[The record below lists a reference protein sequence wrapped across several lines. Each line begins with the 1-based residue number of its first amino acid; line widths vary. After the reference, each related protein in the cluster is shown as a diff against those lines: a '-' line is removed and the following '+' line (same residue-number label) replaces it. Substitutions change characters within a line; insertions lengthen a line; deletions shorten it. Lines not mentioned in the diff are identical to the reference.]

1 MRLGRNLC
9 DTYLSALTKFRSGA
23 LPVTGVMDKIVHL
36 QKSVDLNTTVQIRA
50 RFCPREASVTQ
61 DMKNFNFYA
70 NLCSRLP

>member
-1 MRLGRNLC
+1 MGLGRNLC

-36 QKSVDLNTTVQIRA
+36 QKSVDRFTTVEIRA
-50 RFCPREASVTQ
+50 PFYPRGATVTL
-61 DMKNFNFYA
+61 DMKHYNFHA